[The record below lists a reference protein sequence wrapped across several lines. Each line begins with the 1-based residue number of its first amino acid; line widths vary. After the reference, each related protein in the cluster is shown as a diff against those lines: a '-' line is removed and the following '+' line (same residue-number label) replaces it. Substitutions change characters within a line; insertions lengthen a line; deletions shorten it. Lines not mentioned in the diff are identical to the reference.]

1 MTFRG
6 IGYMEAMPFYGMLTK
21 HLELAFKHSC
31 KGQKLTCVA
40 QEKGSQDFQ
49 CVLLELKYC
58 KSLL

>member
-1 MTFRG
+1 
-6 IGYMEAMPFYGMLTK
+6 MEAMPFYGMLTK